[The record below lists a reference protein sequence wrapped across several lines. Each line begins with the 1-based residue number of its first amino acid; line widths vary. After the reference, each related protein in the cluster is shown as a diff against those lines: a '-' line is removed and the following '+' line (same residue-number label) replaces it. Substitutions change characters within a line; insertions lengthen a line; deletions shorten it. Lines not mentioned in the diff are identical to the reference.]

1 MRLKIIACEVL
12 FREICLCAAHSR
24 NVISIEFLKRG
35 LHDNPDILRSDVQ
48 RKIDETD
55 ESIYEGIL
63 LGYALCSNGIVGI
76 RARGIPLVIPRAHDC
91 VTLFLGSKERY
102 RKYFNDNPGT
112 YYYTSGWLERAGS
125 KVERKVQDGRGLGKK
140 YEEYVKKY
148 GEDNAR
154 YLMEFESS
162 WTENYSRAAYIDL
175 EFVRFLNYKERTEKI
190 AAQNGWKYEELSG
203 DIRLIRKLIDGEWN
217 EDEFLTVQPG
227 EEIVASYDNH
237 VLDRKQARDMVG
249 TKESLMNKA
258 TT

>member
-1 MRLKIIACEVL
+1 MRLRIIACEVL
-12 FREICLCAAHSR
+12 FREICLCAAHSK

-63 LGYALCSNGIVGI
+63 LGYALCSNGTVGI
-76 RARGIPLVIPRAHDC
+76 RARGIPLVVPKAHDC

-102 RKYFNDNPGT
+102 RKHFTDNPGT

-140 YEEYVKKY
+140 YEEYVGKY

-162 WTENYSRAAYIDL
+162 WIENYSRAAYIDL
-175 EFVRFLNYKERTEKI
+175 EFVRFLNYNEQAKEI
-190 AAQNGWKYEELSG
+190 AAQKGWKYEELSG

-217 EDEFLTVQPG
+217 EDEFLIVQPG
-227 EEIVASYDNH
+227 EEIVASYDDH
-237 VLDRKQARDMVG
+237 VLGRRPARDMVK
-249 TKESLMNKA
+249 TN
-258 TT
+258 

>member
-24 NVISIEFLKRG
+24 NTISIEFLKRG

-48 RKIDETD
+48 GRIDETD

-76 RARGIPLVIPRAHDC
+76 QARGIPLVVPKAHDC
-91 VTLFLGSKERY
+91 VTLFLGSKE
-102 RKYFNDNPGT
+102 KYKKHFTDNPGT

-125 KVERKVQDGRGLGKK
+125 NVERKVQDGRGLGKK
-140 YEEYVKKY
+140 YEEYVEKY

-162 WTENYSRAAYIDL
+162 WVENYSRAAYIDL
-175 EFVRFLNYKERTEKI
+175 EFVRFLNCNEQAKKI
-190 AAQNGWKYEELSG
+190 AVQKGWKYEELSG
-203 DIRLIRKLIDGEWN
+203 DVRLIRKLIDGEWN
-217 EDEFLTVQPG
+217 EDEFLMVQPG
-227 EEIVASYDNH
+227 EEIVASYDDH
-237 VLDRKQARDMVG
+237 VLGRRLACDMI
-249 TKESLMNKA
+249 KA
-258 TT
+258 D